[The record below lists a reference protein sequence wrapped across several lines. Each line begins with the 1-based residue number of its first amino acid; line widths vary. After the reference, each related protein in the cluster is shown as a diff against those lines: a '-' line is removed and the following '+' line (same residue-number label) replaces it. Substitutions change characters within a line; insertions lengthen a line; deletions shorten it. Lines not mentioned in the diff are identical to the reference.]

1 MKKTILI
8 GTIIVSTILVLIS
21 CTSVVNAQSIT
32 TQQYTEKIKEEIHE
46 RTGSSLIPPWLDY
59 ILSFI
64 SLIIGFIGFAL
75 LPYVLLIGGIFATLA
90 LFPLYIFAMILMEI
104 FPPGPL

>member
-1 MKKTILI
+1 VRKSILI
-8 GTIIVSTILVLIS
+8 GTILATIILVTLSFI
-21 CTSVVNAQSIT
+21 SVVNAQSIT

-46 RTGSSLIPPWLDY
+46 RTGSSSIPPWLEY
-59 ILSFI
+59 LLSFI